1 MMIEEKEY
9 YPNEDKSERRG
20 ILGVQP
26 GDGPNKGV
34 RKCQPGVIEQLRVL
48 FPFLL
53 RRSWRVISTNEVTKK
68 GFIVT
73 LVFQYIA

>member
-20 ILGVQP
+20 ILEVQP

-48 FPFLL
+48 FLL
-53 RRSWRVISTNEVTKK
+53 SFKT
-68 GFIVT
+68 
-73 LVFQYIA
+73 